1 MVRVDSFP
9 DIGFILGVTAQ
20 NSYLLSRRVALLG
33 VLSLAIPGWAKAET
47 IPDVEDFGK
56 IGRLID
62 GDSFVLSSGLK
73 VRLANIFAPEKGQEY
88 SKAATSA
95 LSTLLE
101 GRNIGLAY
109 TGPKRDR
116 YDRALAQVYTL
127 KPDGSTDQWVQSEMV
142 RLGYGRVRSYADTA
156 WQIDALLAEE
166 IKARQ
171 SGRGLWQSKEF
182 AIRTPAPN
190 ILAQD
195 VDSFQIVEGLI
206 ISSAQVRGQT
216 FLNFGSDYK
225 TDFTVSIA
233 RKDRKAFEKAGIDLT
248 DMDGA
253 RIRVR
258 GWVELYNGPV
268 IWLDHPQALKFVTTD
283 FS

>member
-1 MVRVDSFP
+1 MPNLGFSLWVR
-9 DIGFILGVTAQ
+9 AQ
-20 NSYLLSRRVALLG
+20 PSYHLSRRYVLLG
-33 VLSLAIPGWAKAET
+33 GASLCLTGRGGAET
-47 IPDVEDFGK
+47 VPELEDFGK
-56 IGRLID
+56 LARLID

-73 VRLANIFAPEKGQEY
+73 VRLANIFAPEKGQDY
-88 SKAATSA
+88 AKAATSA
-95 LSTLLE
+95 LATLLE
-101 GRNIGLAY
+101 GRNIGLSY

-127 KPDGSTDQWVQSEMV
+127 KPDGSKDQWVQMEMT

-156 WQIDALLAEE
+156 WRTEALLEQE
-166 IKARQ
+166 KMARQ
-171 SGRGLWQSKEF
+171 SGRGLWQSKDF
-182 AIRTPAPN
+182 AVRTPAPN

-206 ISSAQVRGQT
+206 ISAAQLREQT

-233 RKDRKAFEKAGIDLT
+233 RRDRKAFEKAGIDLA
-248 DMDGA
+248 DMEGA

-268 IWLDHPQALKFVTTD
+268 IWLDHPDALEFVNSD
-283 FS
+283 VS